1 MGRRNTDSEDGLY
14 RRPRSPYW
22 YLSYQSASGRQTR
35 RSSGIPIADDPL
47 GLKAR
52 ALRAQLIAD
61 LGSPQPPAD
70 PRRGHTFDE
79 LLLAYLEE
87 VTPQKR
93 DPHRDRYSAK
103 HLQPIFTGQ
112 FLSSIGVAEVR
123 AYLKQRQGEGAS
135 AGTLN
140 KEIGLMSAA
149 VNWAR
154 RELEWDLA
162 NPWES
167 RRLSEPPGR
176 TRWLSPEEAARL
188 VAAARQGRARAHLP
202 AFILLCL
209 HTGLRRDEALALEWR
224 RVDLHR
230 DRLHL
235 GALDQK
241 GGHVSEIP
249 INAIAREAL
258 LQRANF
264 RATWCPDSPWVF
276 ARQDGT
282 RIASIKTSFAA
293 ACARAGI
300 TDCHPHDLRRTCG
313 SWLIQGGTDV
323 ARVARILRHADIRM
337 TAKVY
342 AHLRT
347 EDLENDLA
355 GLAARLTPGDASHY
369 RITLTAAD
377 DAPPGLPAANA

>member
-1 MGRRNTDSEDGLY
+1 MGRRNTEREDGLY
-14 RRPRSPYW
+14 RRANSPFW
-22 YLSYQSASGRQTR
+22 YISYQSGRGRQTR
-35 RSSGIPIADDPL
+35 RSTGIPIAEDPA
-47 GLKAR
+47 GLKAL
-52 ALRAQLIAD
+52 ALRAALLAEQAEAPT
-61 LGSPQPPAD
+61 GPN
-70 PRRGHTFDE
+70 PRQGRTFDE
-79 LLLAYLEE
+79 LILAYLEE
-87 VTPQKR
+87 VTPGKR
-93 DPHRDRYSAK
+93 DPVRDHYSAK
-103 HLQPIFTGQ
+103 HLQPVFTGKA
-112 FLSSIGVAEVR
+112 LADIGVAEVR
-123 AYLKQRQGEGAS
+123 AYLKQRQAEGAS

-167 RRLSEPPGR
+167 RRQQEPPGR
-176 TRWLSPEEAARL
+176 TRWLTPDEATRL

-209 HTGLRRDEALALEWR
+209 HAGLRRDEALALEWS
-224 RVDLHR
+224 RVDLSR
-230 DRLHL
+230 NRLFL
-235 GALDQK
+235 GVVDQK
-241 GGHVSEIP
+241 GKHASEIP

-276 ARQDGT
+276 SRRAGS
-282 RIASIKTSFAA
+282 RIESIKTSFAA
-293 ACARAGI
+293 ACAKAGI

-347 EDLENDLA
+347 EDLEDDLTA
-355 GLAARLTPGDASHY
+355 LAARLTPGNASHN
-369 RITLTAAD
+369 RITQT
-377 DAPPGLPAANA
+377 G